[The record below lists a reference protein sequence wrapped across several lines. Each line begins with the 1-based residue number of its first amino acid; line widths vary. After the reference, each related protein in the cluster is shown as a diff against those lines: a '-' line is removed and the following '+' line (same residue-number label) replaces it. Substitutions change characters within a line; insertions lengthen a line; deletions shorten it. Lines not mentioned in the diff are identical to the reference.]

1 MEHSKNKVWKEVDYE
16 KVYECIGGVICV
28 YSTLELSKCPSSML
42 WSMKDETQADL
53 TVSKEFT
60 SQIESNNEV
69 NQAIVE
75 PMCGGGTPPAGW
87 SGVRSKAVL
96 NNTTSTGKKMYHN
109 NNGGAKAA
117 AADFNRVAVGT
128 TTTKYVNTDGSV
140 TLVKRS
146 AQGDVRFYKSSSGGN
161 PTIWW
166 SNEKIRY
173 LGLD

>member
-1 MEHSKNKVWKEVDYE
+1 MKKFMSILVALSVFTLLWNSPNAQAACY
-16 KVYECIGGVICV
+16 GV
-28 YSTLELSKCPSSML
+28 